1 MTQGFRVGN
10 NAYGSIIGADFPLVD
25 LKNGWKLVPTA
36 YIAYNGGHQH
46 FNGVSMYQN
55 GAQLGAMG
63 TAYKG
68 NLISSLLGYAGGYGN
83 DMSVRNSMGGA
94 SDTTGNWFAGVA
106 SKTAYN
112 VHLPHN
118 LILQPSAL
126 VSYNIFGNQNY
137 HSNFGNMSMN
147 SGLLNGINLAP
158 GMNLIWNKETF
169 SLYATAQVVFN
180 IMGNVSGQAGN
191 VNLED
196 VRMKSTYLE
205 YGIGAMKKF
214 KDTFSGYLQLT
225 LRNGYRTGIG
235 FQGGL
240 NWKVGKDPNK

>member
-1 MTQGFRVGN
+1 
-10 NAYGSIIGADFPLVD
+10 
-25 LKNGWKLVPTA
+25 
-36 YIAYNGGHQH
+36 
-46 FNGVSMYQN
+46 
-55 GAQLGAMG
+55 
-63 TAYKG
+63 
-68 NLISSLLGYAGGYGN
+68 
-83 DMSVRNSMGGA
+83 
-94 SDTTGNWFAGVA
+94 
-106 SKTAYN
+106 
-112 VHLPHN
+112 
-118 LILQPSAL
+118 
-126 VSYNIFGNQNY
+126 
-137 HSNFGNMSMN
+137 MN